1 MHAELCPASL
11 QAEVSGVGM
20 ADGAVL
26 VREESSEVDHKRVTL
41 NSARHLRGSLRC
53 SRTAQ
58 HTALVAW
65 AWRRLPCR

>member
-1 MHAELCPASL
+1 MHAEISPATL

-41 NSARHLRGSLRC
+41 QLHQAPFMAFCMFWGLHSTLLL
-53 SRTAQ
+53 Q
-58 HTALVAW
+58 Q
-65 AWRRLPCR
+65 P